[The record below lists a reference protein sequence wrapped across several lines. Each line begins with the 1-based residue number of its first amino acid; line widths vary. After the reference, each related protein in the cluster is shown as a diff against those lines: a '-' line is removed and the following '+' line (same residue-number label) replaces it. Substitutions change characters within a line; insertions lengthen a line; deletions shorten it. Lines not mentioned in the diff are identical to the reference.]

1 VAKHQRVR
9 PPTGKGKPASRKR
22 ALQGLT
28 PLGKA
33 LRWRDADLVS
43 AWERDYGE
51 AIKAAIAGDVT
62 RVVNLLRAHR
72 ALGDDDFD
80 ALADY
85 LEATAKHG
93 HRRRDATVH
102 QAARMAEMVL
112 DIYPG
117 SRKPD
122 SVRARAID
130 IACKQMERET
140 GEVVESERVR
150 DLLNRPKRR
159 RSQP

>member
-1 VAKHQRVR
+1 
-9 PPTGKGKPASRKR
+9 
-22 ALQGLT
+22 
-28 PLGKA
+28 
-33 LRWRDADLVS
+33 
-43 AWERDYGE
+43 
-51 AIKAAIAGDVT
+51 
-62 RVVNLLRAHR
+62 
-72 ALGDDDFD
+72 
-80 ALADY
+80 
-85 LEATAKHG
+85 
-93 HRRRDATVH
+93 
-102 QAARMAEMVL
+102 MAEMVL

-122 SVRARAID
+122 SVRARAIE

>member
-1 VAKHQRVR
+1 
-9 PPTGKGKPASRKR
+9 
-22 ALQGLT
+22 LQGLT

-51 AIKAAIAGDVT
+51 AIKAAIAGDVK

-130 IACKQMERET
+130 IACEQMERET
-140 GEVVESERVR
+140 GEVVQSERGARSLESSEATTVSAIRSDLMAETSVATTLIVR
-150 DLLNRPKRR
+150 VA
-159 RSQP
+159 

>member
-1 VAKHQRVR
+1 MDFAAIIDGVENFAAYVGELASVIGHVSGSVGSSI
-9 PPTGKGKPASRKR
+9 TNKPAP
-22 ALQGLT
+22 ALIF
-28 PLGKA
+28 
-33 LRWRDADLVS
+33 
-43 AWERDYGE
+43 WEF
-51 AIKAAIAGDVT
+51 

>member
-1 VAKHQRVR
+1 M
-9 PPTGKGKPASRKR
+9 
-22 ALQGLT
+22 QGLT

-51 AIKAAIAGDVT
+51 AIKAAIAGDVK
-62 RVVNLLRAHR
+62 RVVNLLRAHRAHR

>member
-1 VAKHQRVR
+1 M
-9 PPTGKGKPASRKR
+9 
-22 ALQGLT
+22 QGLT

-51 AIKAAIAGDVT
+51 AIKAAIAGDVK

-130 IACKQMERET
+130 IACEQMERET
-140 GEVVESERVR
+140 GEVVQSERVR

>member
-1 VAKHQRVR
+1 
-9 PPTGKGKPASRKR
+9 
-22 ALQGLT
+22 LQALT

-51 AIKAAIAGDVT
+51 AIKVAIAGDVK

-85 LEATAKHG
+85 VEATAKHG
-93 HRRRDATVH
+93 HRRRDATIH
-102 QAARMAEMVL
+102 QAARLAETLMG
-112 DIYPG
+112 IYG
-117 SRKPD
+117 GRKPD

-140 GEVVESERVR
+140 GEVIESERVR

>member
-1 VAKHQRVR
+1 VAKNQRVR
-9 PPTGKGKPASRKR
+9 PPTGRGKPASRKR
-22 ALQGLT
+22 ALQALQGLT

-80 ALADY
+80 ALAD
-85 LEATAKHG
+85 
-93 HRRRDATVH
+93 
-102 QAARMAEMVL
+102 
-112 DIYPG
+112 
-117 SRKPD
+117 
-122 SVRARAID
+122 
-130 IACKQMERET
+130 
-140 GEVVESERVR
+140 
-150 DLLNRPKRR
+150 
-159 RSQP
+159 